1 MKKTAN
7 NFILYIIFIHYY
19 YQYRTILHVKEHAVE
34 EKTFIKC
41 EHKQE
46 KKLVAKI
53 DLPLYQK
60 AVTRTNL
67 FSPHSDAHFT
77 PTPLPQKII
86 MFSATTAHTT
96 FTASIVALRPTTKTT
111 SKRAATFVVR
121 FIILFAFLFPV

>member
-1 MKKTAN
+1 M
-7 NFILYIIFIHYY
+7 
-19 YQYRTILHVKEHAVE
+19 
-34 EKTFIKC
+34 
-41 EHKQE
+41 
-46 KKLVAKI
+46 AKI

-111 SKRAATFVVR
+111 SKRSATFVVR
-121 FIILFAFLFPV
+121 FNIILFAFLFRVTAQQIPETSSFHSRFD